1 MEIGKVSNND
11 LEKYVFKNINSHRK
25 EVLTKSSI
33 GIDTAVLDFDG
44 DLIVT
49 SVDPITGAN
58 KNLGYLA
65 INISVNDVSCQGAD
79 PVGVLISILLP
90 AESKLE
96 DLNKIMEDADRACRQ
111 NNLEIIGGH
120 TEVTDAVNKIVL
132 TTTVI
137 ARVNKNK
144 MPNISS
150 IKVGDVI
157 AVSKDI
163 GLEGT
168 SIILEE
174 KGNEFL
180 SEDEL
185 RKESI
190 DIKDL
195 SVLREAKIAV
205 DFNVKYMHDVTEG
218 GIYGALWEC
227 SEAIGKGI
235 EVDNIKIPVKDV
247 TKKIGSH
254 YNINIYGLISSGSML
269 MVFNEEDFKAYKKAC
284 LEKNIKITQIGE
296 VTEDNKK
303 ILIDNGKKIE
313 IPEPASDELYKII

>member
-44 DLIVT
+44 DLVVT

-96 DLNKIMEDADRACRQ
+96 DLNKIMEDAERACRQ
-111 NNLEIIGGH
+111 NNLAIIGGH

-144 MPNISS
+144 MPDISS

-284 LEKNIKITQIGE
+284 LEKNIKITQIGK
-296 VTEDNKK
+296 VTEEDKK

>member
-44 DLIVT
+44 DMIVT

-144 MPNISS
+144 MPKISS

-185 RKESI
+185 IKESI

-284 LEKNIKITQIGE
+284 LEKNIIITQIGK

>member
-33 GIDTAVLDFDG
+33 GIDTAVLDFNG

-284 LEKNIKITQIGE
+284 LEKNIKITQIGK
-296 VTEDNKK
+296 VTEENKK
-303 ILIDNGKKIE
+303 ILFDNGKKTE

>member
-1 MEIGKVSNND
+1 MDIGKVSNND

-33 GIDTAVLDFDG
+33 GIDTAVLDFNG

-144 MPNISS
+144 IPDISS

-180 SEDEL
+180 SEDDL

-284 LEKNIKITQIGE
+284 LEKNIKITQIGK
-296 VTEDNKK
+296 VTEEDKK
-303 ILIDNGKKIE
+303 ILIDNGQKIE

>member
-144 MPNISS
+144 MPDISS

-254 YNINIYGLISSGSML
+254 YNINIYGLISSGSLL
-269 MVFNEEDFKAYKKAC
+269 MVFNEEDFKAYKKVC
-284 LEKNIKITQIGE
+284 LEKNIKITQIGK
-296 VTEDNKK
+296 VTEEDKK

>member
-44 DLIVT
+44 DMIVT

-144 MPNISS
+144 MPKISS

-185 RKESI
+185 IKESI

-284 LEKNIKITQIGE
+284 LEKNIKITQIGK

>member
-144 MPNISS
+144 MPKISS

-185 RKESI
+185 IKESI

-269 MVFNEEDFKAYKKAC
+269 MVFNKEDFKAYKKAC

-296 VTEDNKK
+296 VTEENKK

>member
-1 MEIGKVSNND
+1 M
-11 LEKYVFKNINSHRK
+11 
-25 EVLTKSSI
+25 
-33 GIDTAVLDFDG
+33 
-44 DLIVT
+44 IVT

-144 MPNISS
+144 MPDISS

-185 RKESI
+185 IKESI

-296 VTEDNKK
+296 VTEENKK

>member
-144 MPNISS
+144 MPDISS

-185 RKESI
+185 IKESI

-296 VTEDNKK
+296 VTEENKK

>member
-144 MPNISS
+144 IPNISS

-185 RKESI
+185 IKESI

-296 VTEDNKK
+296 VTEENKK

>member
-96 DLNKIMEDADRACRQ
+96 DLNKIMEDAERACRQ

-144 MPNISS
+144 MPKISS

-296 VTEDNKK
+296 VTEENKK
-303 ILIDNGKKIE
+303 ILIDNGKKTE

>member
-284 LEKNIKITQIGE
+284 LEKNIKITQIGK

>member
-1 MEIGKVSNND
+1 MDIGKVSNND

-33 GIDTAVLDFDG
+33 GIDTAVLDFNG

-144 MPNISS
+144 MPDISS

-180 SEDEL
+180 SEDDL

-235 EVDNIKIPVKDV
+235 EVDNL
-247 TKKIGSH
+247 S
-254 YNINIYGLISSGSML
+254 LIHIS
-269 MVFNEEDFKAYKKAC
+269 
-284 LEKNIKITQIGE
+284 
-296 VTEDNKK
+296 
-303 ILIDNGKKIE
+303 
-313 IPEPASDELYKII
+313 EPTRPLF

>member
-1 MEIGKVSNND
+1 MDIGKVSNND

-33 GIDTAVLDFDG
+33 GIDTAVLDFNG

-144 MPNISS
+144 IPDISS

-284 LEKNIKITQIGE
+284 LEKNIKITQIGK
-296 VTEDNKK
+296 VTEEDKK

>member
-96 DLNKIMEDADRACRQ
+96 DLNKIMEDAERACRQ

-144 MPNISS
+144 MPKISS

-284 LEKNIKITQIGE
+284 LEKNIKITQIGK
-296 VTEDNKK
+296 VTEEDKK

-313 IPEPASDELYKII
+313 IPVPASDELYKII

>member
-11 LEKYVFKNINSHRK
+11 LEKYVFKNINAHRK

-33 GIDTAVLDFDG
+33 GIDTAVLDFNG

-144 MPNISS
+144 MPKISS

-185 RKESI
+185 IKESI

-284 LEKNIKITQIGE
+284 LEKNIKITQIGK

>member
-11 LEKYVFKNINSHRK
+11 LEKYVFKNINAHRK

-33 GIDTAVLDFDG
+33 GIDTAVLDFNG

-144 MPNISS
+144 MPDISS

-247 TKKIGSH
+247 TKKIGSY

-284 LEKNIKITQIGE
+284 LEKNIKITQIGK
-296 VTEDNKK
+296 VTDNNKK

>member
-33 GIDTAVLDFDG
+33 GIDTAVLDFNG

-120 TEVTDAVNKIVL
+120 TEVTDAVNKIVM

-144 MPNISS
+144 MPDISS

-284 LEKNIKITQIGE
+284 LEKNIKITQIGK
-296 VTEDNKK
+296 VTEEDKK
-303 ILIDNGKKIE
+303 ILIDNDKKIE